1 MNPLR
6 SVGGR
11 LALGLALVV
20 AGALL
25 LADLIVV
32 PSLERH
38 LIDSKLSQLRRDTPA
53 IATRL
58 GDAPPYALHDE
69 IVKAAQQADARI
81 IYLTPQD
88 YRRKIFTVFD
98 DSNQVTSADIETDPL
113 VVRAYNAFPKDVS
126 GTVTSGGKRW
136 AEVGYPLTNGDVV
149 LVRSS
154 LADTLRSIDQVRRRL
169 VIAGLIAL
177 AASLV
182 VGYAAAAMFA
192 RRIRRLERAADR
204 IAAGDFTEP
213 VVDRGR
219 DELGQLAAAFDDMRQ
234 RLAQLEH
241 ARREFIANASHELR
255 TPLFSLG
262 GFLEIMDDE
271 ELDPA
276 THAEFMTTMR
286 EQVARLTKL
295 ATDLLDLSR
304 LDAGRMTVEHEQVD
318 LAALAEV
325 LADEF
330 RGVALSTGHE
340 LEVDN
345 GAVSRAV
352 GDEERALQIGRILLE
367 NAMVHT
373 PPGTP
378 VRIAATQ
385 QNGAALLTVEDEGP
399 GIPPEHTAQVFERF
413 YRLEGSIASGSGLG
427 LAIARELAELMGG
440 TLDVVTN
447 TARTAFVL
455 KLPTDVSKEDISR
468 GNGKTSEVKAK
479 VDTWENGRSIRR
491 SPGQRASS
499 KARERSP

>member
-11 LALGLALVV
+11 LALALAVVV

-38 LIDSKLSQLRRDTPA
+38 LIDSKMSQLRHDTPA
-53 IATRL
+53 IAARL
-58 GDAPPYALHDE
+58 GNSAEYDLHNK
-69 IVKAAQQADARI
+69 IVRASEETGARV
-81 IYLTPQD
+81 IYFEPQGS
-88 YRRKIFTVFD
+88 RNTVFTVFD
-98 DSNQVTSADIETDPL
+98 DSQSVTSADVENDPM
-113 VVRAYNAFPKDVS
+113 VVKAYNAYPSSVS
-126 GTVTSGGKRW
+126 GTVTSGDARY
-136 AEVGYPLTNGDVV
+136 AEVGYPLRNGDVV
-149 LVRSS
+149 LIRAP
-154 LADTLRSIDQVRRRL
+154 LRDTLQSIHQVRRRL

-177 AASLV
+177 LASLV
-182 VGYAAAAMFA
+182 VGYLAAALFA
-192 RRIRRLERAADR
+192 RRIRRLERAAHR
-204 IAAGDFTEP
+204 IAAGDFSEP
-213 VVDRGR
+213 VVDRGK

-276 THAEFMTTMR
+276 TQAEFMATMR

-304 LDAGRMTVEHEQVD
+304 LDAGRMTVEEEQVD
-318 LAALAEV
+318 LAVLAEV

-330 RGVALSTGHE
+330 RAVAFSSGHQLAVE
-340 LEVDN
+340 N
-345 GAVSRAV
+345 GGGSRAL
-352 GDEERALQIGRILLE
+352 GDEERALQIGRILVE
-367 NAMVHT
+367 NALLHT

-378 VRIAATQ
+378 VRISTAQ
-385 QNGAALLTVEDEGP
+385 RNGSALLTVEDEGP
-399 GIPPEHTAQVFERF
+399 GIPAEHAGQVFERF

-440 TLDVVTN
+440 SVELQPAEGRTVFAL
-447 TARTAFVL
+447 ALRTA
-455 KLPTDVSKEDISR
+455 VSEGDEISR
-468 GNGKTSEVKAK
+468 GNEKDMSQMDQGPAE
-479 VDTWENGRSIRR
+479 
-491 SPGQRASS
+491 Q
-499 KARERSP
+499 ARLQ